1 MAKLVSSTYGEA
13 LFELVAEENTIDS
26 VAEEVKAVS
35 ASFLEND
42 ELSKLLNHPKLS
54 KEEKVSII
62 ENIFKGRV
70 SDTMTGLLVLLV
82 EKGRENEMENIFKY
96 FLKKV
101 KDYKNIGVAYVSSA
115 VELSAKQK
123 EDVLAKLLETTGY
136 TEFEM
141 HYSVDAALIGGLVIR
156 IGDRIVDSSIRTRLD
171 NMAKCMQKVQ
181 LS

>member
-13 LFELVAEENTIDS
+13 LFELVVEENTIDS

-54 KEEKVSII
+54 KEEKISIV

-70 SDTMTGLLVLLV
+70 SDTMTGFLVLMV
-82 EKGRENEMENIFKY
+82 EKGRENEMESIFNY
-96 FLKKV
+96 FLNKV
-101 KDYKNIGVAYVSSA
+101 KEYKNIGVAHVTSA

-123 EDVLAKLLETTGY
+123 EDVLAKLLETTKFA
-136 TEFEM
+136 EFEM
-141 HYSVDAALIGGLVIR
+141 HYSVDASLIGGLVIR
-156 IGDRIVDSSIRTRLD
+156 IGDRIVDSSIRTRLEG
-171 NMAKCMQKVQ
+171 MAKCMQKVQ
-181 LS
+181 LT